1 MSFEMQVMK
10 VSSETNI
17 DIFAMGCSWG
27 LKWDL
32 GEINAHHHPIWTT
45 TTKGLGF
52 RLVNPKH

>member
-10 VSSETNI
+10 VCGERNI
-17 DIFAMGCSWG
+17 DIFANGLFWG

-32 GEINAHHHPIWTT
+32 GEVYAHHHPMWTT

-52 RLVNPKH
+52 RLVNPNH